1 MLHSMGTIDQ
11 PRNAQDQNEA
21 GPSSTLGNHG
31 ARQPSGKPYDPHQPP
46 AISPIQEDAVP
57 ESLPRGE
64 PLALDTTPPNPKF
77 AGSLGNTP
85 TKSSEKH
92 VKRES
97 GNSSIF
103 PRISRWSETTASS
116 GLKNF
121 LSKSKP
127 QQGGGAGS
135 EPTSPPTAFNFWE
148 TGTAGGAHGDL
159 HQSPFDSDGQRT
171 GSPLVPPSLRDTDA
185 TVNQSNRISLDIQ
198 HPRPR
203 VTYNHQLEQQ
213 AQQLTAEGG
222 FIPSSP
228 QNPSVSSL
236 GNYPPL
242 GPGGFQNGKLLSPLA
257 QDAYAQHQAQMANA
271 APPPP
276 RPPKVVED
284 GGVGGG
290 EGSHDGDSSAKRH
303 RKHRERD
310 ENGNKIPKPK
320 KERTEEEK
328 QRRREKKERKERD
341 AGSGSSPASRRKSRD
356 LLSNGADSVC
366 SLHRGRRGGE

>member
-1 MLHSMGTIDQ
+1 MLQSMGTIDQ

-21 GPSSTLGNHG
+21 GPSSISGNHG
-31 ARQPSGKPYDPHQPP
+31 ARQPSGKPYDPHQPA
-46 AISPIQEDAVP
+46 AISPIQEDTVP
-57 ESLPRGE
+57 ETSPRADRGE

-77 AGSLGNTP
+77 TSSLGNTP
-85 TKSSEKH
+85 TKSEKH

-103 PRISRWSETTASS
+103 PRISRWSETTAST

-121 LSKSKP
+121 LTKGKP
-127 QQGGGAGS
+127 QQGGGVGS
-135 EPTSPPTAFNFWE
+135 EPTSSPTAFNFWE

-271 APPPP
+271 AAPPPP
-276 RPPKVVED
+276 RPPKVAED
-284 GGVGGG
+284 GGGG
-290 EGSHDGDSSAKRH
+290 GSHDGDSSAKRH

-328 QRRREKKERKERD
+328 QRRKEKRERKERE
-341 AGSGSSPASRRKSRD
+341 AGASPASRRKSRD

-366 SLHRGRRGGE
+366 SLVSGGGG